1 MSYQLQSIQSVLAG
15 VNKANGL
22 VGANALKPTDVTFSE
37 PKVVAGT
44 WQEQATTH
52 NTAVRLTNTPE
63 ALTEGTQ
70 TILYDRLDIASLKK
84 IKGFKIAAPTPQ
96 KTYDV
101 LDSIAYFTGVKFLV
115 DDLENLNVVYNDGVG
130 TVVLS
135 AKPTSIGWFG
145 NASFEVSQGGA
156 SIDKSITVVDLPGLN
171 YPTPNPGVDVFGS
184 VYLYGYDFTTHVSR
198 FLDIVPG
205 ALSASDA
212 TYLVA
217 ALKAMDV
224 SVGKALWT
232 ASGAAT
238 TYDLGGATVTF
249 NGLNDT
255 TKPTNPA
262 YKYVLGLTLREGV
275 TTPAGVMYLHY
286 NDPFNPNEF

>member
-15 VNKANGL
+15 VNKAN
-22 VGANALKPTDVTFSE
+22 ALTGVNVIKPTDVTFSE

-70 TILYDRLDIASLKK
+70 TILYDRLNIASLKK
-84 IKGFKIAAPTPQ
+84 IKGFKISAPTPL

-115 DDLENLNVVYNDGVG
+115 DDLENLDVVYNNGVG

-135 AKPTSIGWFG
+135 AKPTSIGWYG
-145 NASFEVSQGGA
+145 NASFEVAQGGA
-156 SIDKSITVVDLPGLN
+156 SIDKSVTVVDLPGLN
-171 YPTPNPGVDVFGS
+171 YPTANPGTDIFGS
-184 VYLYGYDFTTHVSR
+184 VYLYGYDFTSHVAR
-198 FLDIVPG
+198 FLDIAPG

-212 TYLVA
+212 AYLVT

-224 SVGKALWT
+224 SAGKALWT
-232 ASGAAT
+232 ASGVAT
-238 TYDLGGATVTF
+238 AYDLGGATVVY
-249 NGLNDT
+249 NGLNDA

-262 YKYVLGLTLREGV
+262 YKYVLGLTVRAGV
-275 TTPAGVMYLHY
+275 TAPAGVMYLHY
-286 NDPFNPNEF
+286 NDPFNPNDF